1 MTVMKI
7 KKQNKIKN
15 KRKKIWM
22 IFTKKRIL
30 KTKNLI
36 MIMKDIKMKC
46 FINRNKEKN
55 KNLMKIIILNRIMRN
70 LNNNTKISTSTNRIR
85 KMIGIIYINKK
96 KLVIM
101 KNSMIILET
110 LIMILVIIM
119 IIVMKNMMIFMNMMI
134 VGMINMIIEF
144 FL

>member
-96 KLVIM
+96 KTGNNEEQYDHFGDVDYDFSDNYDYSDEKYDDIH
-101 KNSMIILET
+101 EYDDC
-110 LIMILVIIM
+110 
-119 IIVMKNMMIFMNMMI
+119 
-134 VGMINMIIEF
+134 GYDQYDY
-144 FL
+144 